1 MNRRVTTMAALLAGA
16 AALAGCDKIG
26 SPLDVFA
33 KKKPSPDEFKVV
45 ARAPLYVPPQ
55 VSAGQQVQALP
66 EPRPGAPSPLDP
78 QPGRDAQAA
87 LLGAGAGAAGVGTTP
102 SRGEQ
107 VLVGAAATGADGE
120 IRTALEADA
129 VAEAEAEAAGP
140 YVPPSIFEVIGL
152 SEPPAFD
159 PEDVIEPVPESQ
171 RLQRSG
177 IPAPND
183 PTAVADPATAPAEG
197 SATEG

>member
-1 MNRRVTTMAALLAGA
+1 MSTNRRLTTMAAVLAGA
-16 AALAGCDKIG
+16 TALAGCDQIG
-26 SPLDVFA
+26 NPLDVFA
-33 KKKPSPDEFKVV
+33 AKKPSPDEFKVV

-55 VSAGQQVQALP
+55 VQAGLDVQVLP
-66 EPRPGAPSPLDP
+66 SPRPGAPSPLDP
-78 QPGRDAQAA
+78 QPGREAQAA
-87 LLGAGAGAAGVGTTP
+87 LLGAGAGSAGVASAP

-120 IRTALEADA
+120 IRTTLVED
-129 VAEAEAEAAGP
+129 EAAAAAAAADGP
-140 YVPPSIFEVIGL
+140 DEPPSVLELVGL

-177 IPAPND
+177 LPSPND
-183 PTAVADPATAPAEG
+183 PTATADPAEAATATDG
-197 SATEG
+197 